1 MSVGDEVVNFL
12 NSSPMS
18 LNSMLHVWPRKLL
31 CMLPGLP
38 FIKTSMEMDC
48 SGVVESMVC
57 MHIGIRCHSLQIV
70 LEVGHRFLSLAMACF
85 KSCLRKMNVI
95 TFVRCWP

>member
-1 MSVGDEVVNFL
+1 MEEGVTQVIGTEVGTCSSQSGEQLVGVYQMSVGDEVVNFL

-57 MHIGIRCHSLQIV
+57 TS
-70 LEVGHRFLSLAMACF
+70 A
-85 KSCLRKMNVI
+85 
-95 TFVRCWP
+95 